1 VILDRIRENT
11 NLMAGEPFDTIVN
24 TSILQTMTRSVN
36 TLATVVVTLVALL
49 AFGGAS
55 LQNFAFA
62 LLVGICS
69 GGYHSIFYSA
79 PLVASFQKRLG
90 ARASLL
96 RRNTLEAQ
104 PKTVAE
110 ARAQSRTNLDR
121 AEILAQRKARKERDR
136 QSSRRMPSA
145 PPKYKRRRIETSNGV
160 GVIEPEVDESE
171 IDDDF
176 VEHAYEVEAMDP
188 LDAQNLGLHDEAM
201 ELGHEEI
208 RLNLDDEV
216 AGDVTEPEPHPHAHD
231 GDPPR
236 EAPHTN

>member
-1 VILDRIRENT
+1 MSDQ
-11 NLMAGEPFDTIVN
+11 PFDRIVN

-36 TLATVVVTLVALL
+36 TLATVVITLVALL

-96 RRNTLEAQ
+96 RRASSDAQ
-104 PKTVAE
+104 PRTVAE
-110 ARAQSRTNLDR
+110 ARAQARTDLDR
-121 AEILAQRKARKERDR
+121 AEILAQRKARKERER
-136 QSSRRMPSA
+136 QSSRRTPSA

-160 GVIEPEVDESE
+160 GIVEPETEQAQIEEEDTYLREHDASYA
-171 IDDDF
+171 
-176 VEHAYEVEAMDP
+176 VEHEPIDP
-188 LDAQNLGLHDEAM
+188 LDAQNLGLHDAAYD
-201 ELGHEEI
+201 LGHEAI
-208 RLNLDDEV
+208 RLNLDDDAPAPV
-216 AGDVTEPEPHPHAHD
+216 EPTAHD

-236 EAPHTN
+236 ETPHPT